1 MMLIE
6 VMIGD
11 SYGAAF
17 EFKSSMLQ
25 YNDGKKYYNHPT
37 HMTSDGSGNSLRAG
51 QYTDDTQMSLA
62 VAETILTKDF
72 SKENFAKHFVEAFKR
87 DPRKG
92 YASRFYAFLMS
103 VSDGKDFLYR
113 IRPNSDKNG
122 SAMRACP
129 IGFLPKIT
137 EVMKVCKTQAMIT
150 HNTDGGIAGAQA
162 VSAACFFLMDGV
174 KKKDLRSEIDRLI
187 PGFGFDKDY
196 TEKVP
201 CNAVK
206 TARAALTAYSRCD
219 TYTKLLI
226 EAVSYGGD
234 TDSTASIAMGI
245 ASCDPTYSKIF
256 PSKLERDVENQNYG
270 FDYAKN
276 LDLMLKKLK

>member
-1 MMLIE
+1 MMLTA

-11 SYGAAF
+11 AYGAGF
-17 EFKSSMLQ
+17 EFKSSMLR

-37 HMTSDGSGNSLRAG
+37 HMASDGSGNSLRAG

-72 SKENFAKHFVEAFKR
+72 SKENFANHFVDAFRR

-92 YASRFYAFLMS
+92 YASRFYDFLIN
-103 VSDGKDFLYR
+103 VKDGKDFLYK

-129 IGFLPKIT
+129 IGFLSKIS
-137 EVMKVCKTQAMIT
+137 EVMKVCETQAKIT
-150 HNTDGGIAGAQA
+150 HNTEGGIAGAQA
-162 VSAACFFLMDGV
+162 VSLACFLLMDGV
-174 KKKDLRSEIDRLI
+174 KKKDLRGEIDRLL
-187 PGFGFDKDY
+187 PGFGFNKDFC
-196 TEKVP
+196 ENVP

-206 TARAALTAYSRCD
+206 TARAALTAYERCD
-219 TYTKLLI
+219 TYKKLLI

-245 ASCDPTYSKIF
+245 AACDNSYSKIF
-256 PSKLERDVENQNYG
+256 PKKLESDIENVNYG
-270 FDYAKN
+270 FDYAKS
-276 LDLMLKKLK
+276 LDEKLKDM

>member
-1 MMLIE
+1 MLTAI
-6 VMIGD
+6 MISD
-11 SYGAAF
+11 AYGASF

-25 YNDGKKYYNHPT
+25 YNDGQKYYNHPT
-37 HMTSDGSGNSLRAG
+37 HMASDGSGNSLQAG

-62 VAETILTKDF
+62 VAETILTKDY

-92 YASRFYAFLMS
+92 YASQFYAFLMS

-129 IGFLPKIT
+129 IGFLPKISD
-137 EVMKVCKTQAMIT
+137 VLKVCKTQAMIT

-162 VSAACFFLMDGV
+162 VSAACFLLMDGV
-174 KKKDLRSEIDRLI
+174 KKKDIRNEIDRLL
-187 PGFGFDKDY
+187 PGFGFNKDY
-196 TEKVP
+196 DSKVP
-201 CNAVK
+201 CNAVI
-206 TARAALTAYSRCD
+206 TARAALTAYERCD
-219 TYTKLLI
+219 TYNKKLLI
-226 EAVSYGGD
+226 ESVLYGGD
-234 TDSTASIAMGI
+234 TDSTAAISMGI

-256 PSKLERDVENQNYG
+256 PKKLERYIENQNYG
-270 FDYAKN
+270 FEYAKTI
-276 LDLMLKKLK
+276 DMKLEAL